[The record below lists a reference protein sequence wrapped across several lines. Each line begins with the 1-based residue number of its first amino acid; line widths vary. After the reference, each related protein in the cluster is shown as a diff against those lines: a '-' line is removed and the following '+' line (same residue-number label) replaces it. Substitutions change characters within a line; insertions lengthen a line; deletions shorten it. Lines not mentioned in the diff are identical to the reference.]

1 MSDDRSVWP
10 GEDGG
15 SPSDSAD
22 PDRPAQGPDSAPSAG
37 LFNGNSVQD
46 GDLPSSDGPDLAAP
60 LTVEDLIESLENV
73 TTERDRHL
81 EQLQRLQAEFENFRR
96 RGRQDSEQKIA
107 EGTGRL
113 AEALL
118 AVLDA
123 CDAAIGQGVPEIEP
137 VRSSLTLALEKEGLE
152 AMTAV
157 GELFD
162 PNLHEAVLHEAGDG
176 TESVVVDELRAG
188 YRWRGR
194 VLRPAMVKV
203 RG

>member
-1 MSDDRSVWP
+1 MSGDRPVWP
-10 GEDGG
+10 AEAGG
-15 SPSDSAD
+15 SPSDPED
-22 PDRPAQGPDSAPSAG
+22 PDPAGQGPDSVPSVG
-37 LFNGNSVQD
+37 SFNGKSAPG
-46 GDLPSSDGPDLAAP
+46 GDLPSPADPDVEAL
-60 LTVEDLIESLENV
+60 LTVEDLIESLERV
-73 TTERDRHL
+73 TTERDRYL
-81 EQLQRLQAEFENFRR
+81 DQLQRLQAEFENFRR
-96 RGRQDSEQKIA
+96 RGRQDTEQRIA

-123 CDAAIGQGVPEIEP
+123 CDAAIGQGVSEIEP

-152 AMTAV
+152 AITAV

-162 PNLHEAVLHEAGDG
+162 PNLHEAVLHEAGEG
-176 TESVVVDELRAG
+176 TESVVVDELRGG

>member
-1 MSDDRSVWP
+1 
-10 GEDGG
+10 
-15 SPSDSAD
+15 
-22 PDRPAQGPDSAPSAG
+22 
-37 LFNGNSVQD
+37 
-46 GDLPSSDGPDLAAP
+46 
-60 LTVEDLIESLENV
+60 
-73 TTERDRHL
+73 
-81 EQLQRLQAEFENFRR
+81 
-96 RGRQDSEQKIA
+96 
-107 EGTGRL
+107 
-113 AEALL
+113 
-118 AVLDA
+118 VLDA